1 MSNGMGVLNDTQTTI
16 ILAATIL
23 ALAQI
28 IAKVIDWKLGERR
41 RNGRDSVQ
49 SSLDVRLDIIEAN
62 AIAMRLTLN
71 DVQNTITQ
79 LARQGS
85 NLAAALDED
94 AKHMRASL
102 HTIAN
107 ALNPLA
113 GWIKELRDQARGQ

>member
-1 MSNGMGVLNDTQTTI
+1 MGVLNDTQTTI

-71 DVQNTITQ
+71 DVQNTIAQ
-79 LARQGS
+79 LARQAA